1 MAKNPL
7 RRMLTEQAT
16 GICLVSNIPKLYAK
30 DAMIRPL
37 FFYESDPVGKVLDK
51 LKREDQKCVHC
62 SRQREEI
69 PWGDRRP

>member
-37 FFYESDPVGKVLDK
+37 FSTKATLLGKSLT
-51 LKREDQKCVHC
+51 
-62 SRQREEI
+62 S
-69 PWGDRRP
+69 